1 MDQRLLESFL
11 AVADAGGVSAAALRL
26 NMTQPTVSRRIAAL
40 EEILGV
46 TLFDRIGK
54 QIRLSG
60 DGRMLVGPAAAAL
73 EAMNALAHA
82 AQEVSH
88 GSVGLLTI
96 GATSQVIENNLAGF
110 LPAFMASEPGVE
122 LRILQAGGQETVD
135 AVSRGDVQVGLVSE
149 PAQDAGLGIR
159 PLGFFDLLVVRADQV
174 AGVPVLLADLAET
187 PLLLPDRRFQ
197 VRALFDAACRLENL
211 TPNIVLESDAPHSL
225 VALARA
231 GIGAAILSGI
241 VRPAVPTAPLHA
253 KTGPLRLKFAAIWD
267 SRRVL
272 PRPASIFIDAFEAHF
287 RMSEGR

>member
-11 AVADAGGVSAAALRL
+11 AVADAGGVSAAAVQL

-40 EEILGV
+40 EETLGV

-54 QIRLSG
+54 QIRLSS

-73 EAMNALAHA
+73 EAMNALAHT

-88 GSVGLLTI
+88 GSVGFFTI
-96 GATSQVIENNLAGF
+96 GASSQVIENNLAGF
-110 LPAFMASEPGVE
+110 LPTFMASEPGVE
-122 LRILQAGGQETVD
+122 LRIQQAGGQETVD

-149 PAQDAGLGIR
+149 PAQDAGLGVR
-159 PLGFFDLLVVRADQV
+159 PMGFMDLLVVRAGQT
-174 AGVPVLLADLAET
+174 AGAPVMLADLIDT

-197 VRALFDAACRLENL
+197 VRVLFDAACRLENL
-211 TPNIVLESDAPHSL
+211 TPNIMLESDAPHSL
-225 VALARA
+225 IALARA

-253 KTGPLRLKFAAIWD
+253 KTGPLRQRFAAVWD
-267 SRRVL
+267 PRRVL
-272 PRPASIFIDAFEAHF
+272 PRPAANFIDAFEVYF
-287 RMSEGR
+287 RKTEER

>member
-11 AVADAGGVSAAALRL
+11 AVADAGGVSAAAERL

-40 EEILGV
+40 EDILGV

-73 EAMNALAHA
+73 EAMNSLVHT

-88 GSVGLLTI
+88 GSVGFLTI

-110 LPAFMASEPGVE
+110 LPAFLASEPGVD
-122 LRILQAGGQETVD
+122 LRIRQAGGQETVD
-135 AVSRGDVQVGLVSE
+135 AVSRGDVQVGLISE
-149 PAQDAGLGIR
+149 PAQDSGLGVR
-159 PLGFFDLLVVRADQV
+159 PLGVMDLLVVRAGQTD
-174 AGVPVLLADLAET
+174 GDPVMLADLIES

-211 TPNIVLESDAPHSL
+211 TPDIVLESDAPHSL
-225 VALARA
+225 IALARA

-253 KTGPLRLKFAAIWD
+253 RTGPLRQRFAAVWD
-267 SRRVL
+267 ARRVL
-272 PRPASIFIDAFEAHF
+272 PRPAVNFIDAFETYF
-287 RMSEGR
+287 RKTEGR

>member
-11 AVADAGGVSAAALRL
+11 AVADAGGVSAAAARL

-40 EEILGV
+40 EDILGV
-46 TLFDRIGK
+46 ALFDRIGK

-60 DGRMLVGPAAAAL
+60 DGRMLVGPAATAL
-73 EAMNALAHA
+73 EAMNALVHT

-88 GSVGLLTI
+88 GSVGFLTI

-110 LPAFMASEPGVE
+110 LPGFMASEPGVE
-122 LRILQAGGQETVD
+122 LRIRQAGGQETVD

-149 PAQDAGLGIR
+149 PARDTGLGVR
-159 PLGFFDLLVVRADQV
+159 PLGFMDLLVVRSGQSGEA
-174 AGVPVLLADLAET
+174 PVMLADLTDT

-211 TPNIVLESDAPHSL
+211 TPNIMLESDAPHSL
-225 VALARA
+225 IALARA
-231 GIGAAILSGI
+231 GIGTAILSGI

-253 KTGPLRLKFAAIWD
+253 KTGPLRQRFAAVWD
-267 SRRVL
+267 PRRVL
-272 PRPASIFIDAFEAHF
+272 PRPAANFIEAFEAHF
-287 RMSEGR
+287 RKTEGR